1 MSDFLFSPT
10 LHSAS
15 EDKGRRQ
22 RSFLPWQQT
31 PRFRL
36 SLMTEFFSTSPLLRN
51 KVHWIIWLRQ
61 QPRSSKLKAPS
72 YPDSPSF
79 LNLCVPEQL
88 PQLPAGT
95 NGAAGDGPCLLCC
108 LSPGTPWSQWQSP
121 GPKGGWWQQIRAHR
135 ELISDLQHPCSLKC
149 QPHAAGIPSLSA
161 SAYLGWK
168 HSCRNKC
175 HRSGTRTEFLVS
187 WTLLRSVVFA
197 SHLSSGK
204 LHLPHPDKLLFQQS
218 CPRAL
223 CHQEVCELKSERE
236 VRVHQLPAL
245 STK

>member
-1 MSDFLFSPT
+1 MTLDFS
-10 LHSAS
+10 LHHHFW
-15 EDKGRRQ
+15 G
-22 RSFLPWQQT
+22 T
-31 PRFRL
+31 RF
-36 SLMTEFFSTSPLLRN
+36 T
-51 KVHWIIWLRQ
+51 V
-61 QPRSSKLKAPS
+61 S
-72 YPDSPSF
+72 YDWGS
-79 LNLCVPEQL
+79 
-88 PQLPAGT
+88 
-95 NGAAGDGPCLLCC
+95 
-108 LSPGTPWSQWQSP
+108 SPGHRNWKLHPMQILPHFSIFVCLNSSHSSQLGQMGQLEM
-121 GPKGGWWQQIRAHR
+121 GPACCAVHKYTLVTVAKARSQGRMVTANQRPHR
-135 ELISDLQHPCSLKC
+135 ELTSDLQHPCSLKC
-149 QPHAAGIPSLSA
+149 QPHPAGIPSLSA

-168 HSCRNKC
+168 HSCRNKS

-187 WTLLRSVVFA
+187 WTSLRSVGFA